1 MKNILFIVFSLIS
14 FSAWACS
21 CAPINMTEKYIESD
35 FVAMITITKIYPNEK
50 NANSYR
56 ADIKIND
63 LFKGE
68 KLKSIYVYGR
78 SDKSMGTSCD
88 IFIPENTK
96 LVAYARKDSD
106 GNYIVGMCSGLLYLN
121 GRDSKRQD
129 IELEI
134 LEVFK
139 SKNIDYTNKTRYLDI
154 TNFRA
159 NLNQFKGIQFDKKYG
174 IYEITLDKDLKSTRV
189 KEISGFGGDIDDE
202 MIQILSK
209 TKWGL
214 ANPKMK
220 DEISNSNKLLVGIY
234 YYDADKNNPSFLSD
248 FYLW

>member
-1 MKNILFIVFSLIS
+1 
-14 FSAWACS
+14 
-21 CAPINMTEKYIESD
+21 MTEKYIESD
-35 FVAMITITKIYPNEK
+35 FVAMVTITKIYPNEK

-88 IFIPENTK
+88 IFIPVNTK

-106 GNYIVGMCSGLLYLN
+106 GNYSVGMCSGLLYLN
-121 GRDSKRQD
+121 GRDGKRQD

-134 LEVFK
+134 LEVLK

-154 TNFRA
+154 TNFPA
-159 NLNQFKGIQFDKKYG
+159 NLNQFKGIQLDKKYG
-174 IYEITLDKDLKSTRV
+174 IYEITLDHDLKSTQV

-209 TKWGL
+209 TKWRVS
-214 ANPKMK
+214 NPKLK
-220 DEISNSNKLLVGIY
+220 DDIDNNKLLVGVY
-234 YYDADKNNPSFLSD
+234 YYEADKENPSFLSD